1 MDRNAGA
8 TTVDEYLA
16 QLPDRT
22 RVVVEQLRAVV
33 REVIP
38 DAVETI
44 SYGIPTFDI
53 AGRHVVHIGGFE
65 RHVGLYPTPSGMEEF
80 AAELA
85 PYVRGKGSVRFA
97 LDEPLPVD
105 LVRRIATYR
114 AAEVRAELGGAG

>member
-22 RVVVEQLRAVV
+22 RVVVEQFRAVV

-53 AGRHVVHIGGFE
+53 AG
-65 RHVGLYPTPSGMEEF
+65 
-80 AAELA
+80 
-85 PYVRGKGSVRFA
+85 
-97 LDEPLPVD
+97 
-105 LVRRIATYR
+105 
-114 AAEVRAELGGAG
+114 